1 MEEWVHFGASE
12 ALQSVT
18 ALGVSAVIKY
28 VRGINQRLDT
38 LNGSVAKLKDWSAQH
53 EKKDTARFNRI
64 LKGRKR

>member
-1 MEEWVHFGASE
+1 MEEWLHVGASE
-12 ALQSVT
+12 VLQSIT

-38 LNGSVAKLKDWSAQH
+38 LNGSVAKLKDWSVQH

>member
-1 MEEWVHFGASE
+1 MMEWLNFGASE
-12 ALQSVT
+12 ALQSLT

-38 LNGSVAKLKDWSAQH
+38 LNGSVAKLKDWSVQH
-53 EKKDTARFNRI
+53 EKKDTKRFNQM

>member
-12 ALQSVT
+12 ALQSLT

-38 LNGSVAKLKDWSAQH
+38 LNGSVAKLKDWSVQH
-53 EKKDTARFNRI
+53 EKKDTKRFNQM

>member
-12 ALQSVT
+12 ALQSLT

-38 LNGSVAKLKDWSAQH
+38 LNGSVAKLKDWSEQH